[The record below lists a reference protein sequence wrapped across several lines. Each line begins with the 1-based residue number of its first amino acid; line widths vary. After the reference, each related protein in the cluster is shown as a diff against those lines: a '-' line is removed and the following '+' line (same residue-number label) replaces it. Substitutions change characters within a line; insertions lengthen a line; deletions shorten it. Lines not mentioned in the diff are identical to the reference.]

1 MHTPL
6 ALLKPYSSSGRHG
19 HALRE
24 NKTAPTDRAR
34 RARLGAWST
43 ELTAC
48 ISVLGCLLPCSPSN
62 IGTSGTSGC
71 TPADAECPS
80 VRRPQAHT
88 PSRAP
93 TERLMESARQPPLTR
108 NVSPPN
114 AKHTAVQRGVHWRTR
129 PLPTGRGGC
138 TRYRRRRRDMRPL
151 AVSTWRVRGPG
162 VLVQDTTHR
171 AGPKAGL
178 DRASPRRPQGDA
190 LAAAWPPLLP
200 SSPLLC
206 SALRGVL
213 VVYETDRR
221 GNNSCPKK
229 KKRKLALCRAGGEA
243 SGDGWPRA
251 LLTAPGAAFRSSGTS
266 LCSVTL

>member
-1 MHTPL
+1 
-6 ALLKPYSSSGRHG
+6 
-19 HALRE
+19 
-24 NKTAPTDRAR
+24 
-34 RARLGAWST
+34 
-43 ELTAC
+43 
-48 ISVLGCLLPCSPSN
+48 
-62 IGTSGTSGC
+62 
-71 TPADAECPS
+71 
-80 VRRPQAHT
+80 
-88 PSRAP
+88 
-93 TERLMESARQPPLTR
+93 
-108 NVSPPN
+108 
-114 AKHTAVQRGVHWRTR
+114 
-129 PLPTGRGGC
+129 
-138 TRYRRRRRDMRPL
+138 MRPL

-229 KKRKLALCRAGGEA
+229 KTKTCTLPCRGRGQRGWLAPSITYCAG
-243 SGDGWPRA
+243 SGVPEQRYISLQCDTVR
-251 LLTAPGAAFRSSGTS
+251 TFTS
-266 LCSVTL
+266 ISLGSVTRVTQRRRCGRVARRSRHAYLHSSRLRERS

>member
-1 MHTPL
+1 
-6 ALLKPYSSSGRHG
+6 
-19 HALRE
+19 
-24 NKTAPTDRAR
+24 
-34 RARLGAWST
+34 
-43 ELTAC
+43 
-48 ISVLGCLLPCSPSN
+48 
-62 IGTSGTSGC
+62 
-71 TPADAECPS
+71 
-80 VRRPQAHT
+80 
-88 PSRAP
+88 
-93 TERLMESARQPPLTR
+93 
-108 NVSPPN
+108 
-114 AKHTAVQRGVHWRTR
+114 
-129 PLPTGRGGC
+129 
-138 TRYRRRRRDMRPL
+138 MRPL

-229 KKRKLALCRAGGEA
+229 KNENLHSAVPGERPAGMVGPE
-243 SGDGWPRA
+243 RY
-251 LLTAPGAAFRSSGTS
+251 LLRRERRSGAAVHLSA
-266 LCSVTL
+266 V